1 MITES
6 EKVLRRAGHY
16 CFEYR
21 QEVYIWG
28 GFIQYLPKVNKNINY
43 TIKFYV
49 KSSTIILY
57 D

>member
-1 MITES
+1 MISES

-28 GFIQYLPKVNKNINY
+28 GFIQYLPKV
-43 TIKFYV
+43 KFKEMRPNHVY
-49 KSSTIILY
+49 IEQNLI
-57 D
+57 

>member
-1 MITES
+1 MISES

-21 QEVYIWG
+21 QEVYICG

-43 TIKFYV
+43 TMKFYV

>member
-1 MITES
+1 MISES

-28 GFIQYLPKVNKNINY
+28 GFIQYLSKVNKTSMNY
-43 TIKFYV
+43 HEILLKIKYYY
-49 KSSTIILY
+49 SL
-57 D
+57 